1 MKTNDTRVT
10 SKLRIILLWI
20 LKFEILRVIVSK
32 NLTNSEVTITDSYH
46 FPNYQCGL
54 YEEQK
59 LPTFFLWTSL
69 VLEILMS
76 LNALQP
82 CSELEEIN
90 KMAIF
95 FEINNRFHQIFWR
108 GWADTM
114 KSLVKILVS
123 SNNHFCHSIRLF
135 IFYNHK

>member
-1 MKTNDTRVT
+1 MDFEV
-10 SKLRIILLWI
+10 
-20 LKFEILRVIVSK
+20 EILRVIVSK

-59 LPTFFLWTSL
+59 LPTIFYEHHWF
-69 VLEILMS
+69 LEILMS

-82 CSELEEIN
+82 CSELKEIN

-95 FEINNRFHQIFWR
+95 
-108 GWADTM
+108 
-114 KSLVKILVS
+114 L
-123 SNNHFCHSIRLF
+123 
-135 IFYNHK
+135 